1 MECTSMK
8 KFFLI
13 AGCVAVA
20 AASQAQ
26 IAPYFKHVKRID
38 LSTLFATGDGG
49 TTVVGDIPSDVA
61 TDGTDIFIAGMRS
74 QAGPGGVGVVKVTN
88 PLGIATSAAVYTRT
102 GGGDGTDAK
111 IVWLTSDP
119 SFYYGFS
126 LGTADNTG
134 GLTGIVRLDPN
145 GTAYATYAGDGV
157 ATPSEIQ
164 PAGTSSNRI
173 DCLAADLRGAN
184 RIDVGFRS
192 RGNLSRTN
200 PLTGGI
206 TGGISVADAL
216 SNFVQVR
223 HMEFDTS
230 GGTGAGNDLFYR
242 FNNDVRYGERNSANI
257 SQILSGQTL
266 VDLGPESGGGAAQQT
281 LAFRKGDGTYL
292 NTIVYNDRSA
302 QTVTGG
308 QALFVSTVT
317 MGAGAVATAAST
329 ISGEESINGVPQQGF
344 TSTILSAEFAKIG
357 GVDYLLVTGIAGP
370 SSRRVLSIY
379 ELSTTPPP
387 VENAVVGKFVS
398 PTWDGI
404 KAIGSMTVEI
414 RNNGNVIDTKTVTV
428 DEDGDYSFTTTAS
441 GVNDVW
447 INGGRFQSKLVSGVD
462 IVANTTLDVL
472 NLGNGD
478 ANADESC
485 DLLDYFALSDSY
497 NLALGDSGFD
507 ENADFN
513 GDDSVDLLDYFILS
527 DNYNTAGDE

>member
-1 MECTSMK
+1 MK

-111 IVWLTSDP
+111 IIWLTSDP
-119 SFYYGFS
+119 SFYFAFS
-126 LGTADNTG
+126 CGTVDLAG

-145 GTAYATYAGDGV
+145 GTAYATFSGDGI

-164 PAGTSSNRI
+164 PAGSNSARI
-173 DCLAADLRGAN
+173 DCLGADLRGAN
-184 RIDVGFRS
+184 RVDVGFRN
-192 RGNLSRTN
+192 RGALSRMN
-200 PLTGGI
+200 PLTGAV
-206 TGGISVADAL
+206 TGGISVTGNTSAFTA
-216 SNFVQVR
+216 VR
-223 HMEFDTS
+223 HVEFDTS
-230 GGTGAGNDLFYR
+230 TGTGSGNDLFYR
-242 FNNDVRYGERNSANI
+242 SGNDLFYGERTTNSNLGS
-257 SQILSGQTL
+257 SQLL
-266 VDLGPESGGGAAQQT
+266 VDLAGESGGGAAQQT
-281 LAFRKGDGTYL
+281 IAFRKGDGSYL

-329 ISGEESINGVPQQGF
+329 ISGEESINGVAQQGF

-387 VENAVVGKFVS
+387 VENVVTGKFVS
-398 PTWDGI
+398 PTWDGT
-404 KAIGSMTVEI
+404 KVIGSMTVEI

-447 INGGRFQSKLVSGVD
+447 INGGRFLSKLSTGVD

-507 ENADFN
+507 AGADFN

-527 DNYNTAGDE
+527 DNYNSFGDE